1 MPSVITHYLLAQRL
15 FAHIKQTYKD
25 CKIHQNALLWGA
37 QGPDFLFAAQ
47 SERLRSLASLL
58 HTAPSGQTLSFLSR
72 FALDSK
78 NNMDQS
84 YALGFFTHYAL
95 DSIAHPFVLS
105 GARQMAAQRSEIS
118 AAVAHNMIEVNL
130 DVIMVR
136 YEKSTLA
143 NSIRLQTCAPKD
155 PAVMQHMALLYSVLL
170 HSVLQENA
178 SVKEVFE
185 SAQSYRK
192 WLKKHT
198 DRTGLKKDFL
208 LRREKKRHLPPGASV
223 MYRSITED
231 DTYDYA
237 NINNNDWEENGQ
249 IRTDTFFD
257 LFEQAD
263 RLATAMTD
271 LFFSGGDICSPTG
284 GKPFI
289 QTTEATA
296 AK

>member
-15 FAHIKQTYKD
+15 LAYTEQAYKD
-25 CKIHQNALLWGA
+25 HKIHQNALLWGA

-47 SERLRSLASLL
+47 SEKLRSLASLL

-72 FALDSK
+72 FARESK
-78 NNMDQS
+78 NEIEQS
-84 YALGFFTHYAL
+84 YALGFFAHYAL

-105 GARQMAAQRSEIS
+105 GAGQMAAQGSGLS
-118 AAVAHNMIEVNL
+118 ADVAHNMIEVNL

-136 YEKSTLA
+136 YEKSALA

-155 PAVMQHMALLYSVLL
+155 PVVMQHMALLYCVLL
-170 HSVLQENA
+170 HSVLQETVSA
-178 SVKEVFE
+178 EQVLQ
-185 SAQSYRK
+185 SAQNYRR

-198 DRTGLKKDFL
+198 DRTGFKKDFL
-208 LRREKKRHLPPGASV
+208 LRREKKRRLPPGASV

-237 NINNNDWEENGQ
+237 NINGNEWEENGQ
-249 IRTDTFFD
+249 IRTSTFFD

-263 RLATAMTD
+263 HLATAMTD

-284 GKPFI
+284 GKPF
-289 QTTEATA
+289 TPAAGTA
-296 AK
+296 AV

>member
-1 MPSVITHYLLAQRL
+1 
-15 FAHIKQTYKD
+15 
-25 CKIHQNALLWGA
+25 
-37 QGPDFLFAAQ
+37 
-47 SERLRSLASLL
+47 
-58 HTAPSGQTLSFLSR
+58 
-72 FALDSK
+72 
-78 NNMDQS
+78 
-84 YALGFFTHYAL
+84 
-95 DSIAHPFVLS
+95 
-105 GARQMAAQRSEIS
+105 MAAQRSEIS

>member
-15 FAHIKQTYKD
+15 LAYTKQAYKD
-25 CKIHQNALLWGA
+25 HKIHQNALLWGA

-47 SERLRSLASLL
+47 SEKLRSLASLL

-72 FALDSK
+72 FARESK
-78 NNMDQS
+78 NEIEQS
-84 YALGFFTHYAL
+84 YALGFFAHYAL

-105 GARQMAAQRSEIS
+105 GAGQMAAQGSGLS
-118 AAVAHNMIEVNL
+118 ADVAHNMIEVNL

-136 YEKSTLA
+136 YEKSALA

-155 PAVMQHMALLYSVLL
+155 PVVMQHMALLYCVLL
-170 HSVLQENA
+170 HSVLQETVSA
-178 SVKEVFE
+178 EQVLQ
-185 SAQSYRK
+185 SAQNYRR

-198 DRTGLKKDFL
+198 DRTGFKKDFL
-208 LRREKKRHLPPGASV
+208 LRREKKRRLPPGASV

-237 NINNNDWEENGQ
+237 NINGNEWEENGQ
-249 IRTDTFFD
+249 IRTSTFFD

-263 RLATAMTD
+263 HLATAMTD

-284 GKPFI
+284 GKPF
-289 QTTEATA
+289 TPAAGTA
-296 AK
+296 AV

>member
-15 FAHIKQTYKD
+15 LAHIKQTYKD

-136 YEKSTLA
+136 YEKA
-143 NSIRLQTCAPKD
+143 RLQTAFGCK
-155 PAVMQHMALLYSVLL
+155 PARQKTLLLCSIWLCFILFYSILFCKKTLL
-170 HSVLQENA
+170 
-178 SVKEVFE
+178 
-185 SAQSYRK
+185 
-192 WLKKHT
+192 
-198 DRTGLKKDFL
+198 
-208 LRREKKRHLPPGASV
+208 
-223 MYRSITED
+223 
-231 DTYDYA
+231 
-237 NINNNDWEENGQ
+237 
-249 IRTDTFFD
+249 
-257 LFEQAD
+257 
-263 RLATAMTD
+263 
-271 LFFSGGDICSPTG
+271 
-284 GKPFI
+284 
-289 QTTEATA
+289 
-296 AK
+296 

>member
-15 FAHIKQTYKD
+15 LAHIKQTYKD

-72 FALDSK
+72 FARESK
-78 NNMDQS
+78 NEIEQS

-155 PAVMQHMALLYSVLL
+155 PVVMQHMALLYCVLL
-170 HSVLQENA
+170 HSVLQETVSA
-178 SVKEVFE
+178 EQVLQ
-185 SAQSYRK
+185 SAQNYRR

-198 DRTGLKKDFL
+198 DRTGFKKDFL
-208 LRREKKRHLPPGASV
+208 LRREKKRRLPPGASV

-237 NINNNDWEENGQ
+237 NINGNEWEENGQ
-249 IRTDTFFD
+249 IRTSTFFD

-263 RLATAMTD
+263 HLATAMTD

-284 GKPFI
+284 GKPF
-289 QTTEATA
+289 TPAAGTA
-296 AK
+296 AV

>member
-15 FAHIKQTYKD
+15 LAYTKQAYKD
-25 CKIHQNALLWGA
+25 HKIHQNALLWGA

-47 SERLRSLASLL
+47 SEKLRSLASLL

-72 FALDSK
+72 FARESK
-78 NNMDQS
+78 NEIEQS
-84 YALGFFTHYAL
+84 YALGFFAHYAL

-105 GARQMAAQRSEIS
+105 GAGQMAAQGSGLS
-118 AAVAHNMIEVNL
+118 AEVAHNMIEVNL

-136 YEKSTLA
+136 YEKSALA

-155 PAVMQHMALLYSVLL
+155 PVVMQHMALLYCVLL
-170 HSVLQENA
+170 HSVLQETVSA
-178 SVKEVFE
+178 EQVLQ
-185 SAQSYRK
+185 SAQNYRR

-198 DRTGLKKDFL
+198 DRTGFKKDFL
-208 LRREKKRHLPPGASV
+208 LRREKKRRLPPGASV

-237 NINNNDWEENGQ
+237 NINGNEWEENGQ
-249 IRTDTFFD
+249 IRTSTFFD

-263 RLATAMTD
+263 HLATAMTD

-284 GKPFI
+284 GKPF
-289 QTTEATA
+289 TPAAGTA
-296 AK
+296 AV

>member
-15 FAHIKQTYKD
+15 LAYTEQAYKD
-25 CKIHQNALLWGA
+25 HKIHQNALLWGA

-47 SERLRSLASLL
+47 SEKLRSLASLL

-72 FALDSK
+72 FARESK
-78 NNMDQS
+78 NEIEQS
-84 YALGFFTHYAL
+84 YALGLFAHYAL

-105 GARQMAAQRSEIS
+105 GAGQMAAQGSGLS
-118 AAVAHNMIEVNL
+118 ADVAHNMIEVNL

-136 YEKSTLA
+136 YEKSALA

-155 PAVMQHMALLYSVLL
+155 PVVMQHMALLYCVLL
-170 HSVLQENA
+170 HSVLQETVSA
-178 SVKEVFE
+178 EQVLQ
-185 SAQSYRK
+185 SAQNYRR

-198 DRTGLKKDFL
+198 DRTGFKKDFL
-208 LRREKKRHLPPGASV
+208 LRREKKRRLPPGASV

-237 NINNNDWEENGQ
+237 NINGNEWEENGQ
-249 IRTDTFFD
+249 IRTSTFFD

-263 RLATAMTD
+263 HLATAMTD

-284 GKPFI
+284 GKPF
-289 QTTEATA
+289 TPAAGTA
-296 AK
+296 AV